1 MNNHYM
7 DGVINALREK
17 LYNLKNVN
25 TDMINSAIYLNEID
39 GDDFVN
45 SRKKNIKQ
53 QIRWFKR

>member
-1 MNNHYM
+1 M